1 MDHLR
6 DYLIKKTKT
15 KEEAV
20 ARQRERK
27 RVEMEWRRAIEHVL
41 DRYQAATPED
51 IAACVGVNPFP
62 QTPQERTALRSLYRR
77 LDRGALH
84 GRYRSRNEY
93 EVQQHGKHVPKA
105 KQRTYAGRV
114 WYISRH
120 ILRKE
125 GEQFEHKAFITHTR
139 ATLERAFE
147 FDSFKTDAEMREDK
161 ERRSSLIYDFYG
173 VVGEEDF
180 SVECNLTDRP
190 VEISKKCQEWL
201 KKPAYYFEG
210 NSRYLWVAE
219 TEWKARN
226 IRKRW
231 IDDGLT
237 SGKLLVT
244 WADQFS
250 PYVPTSILEPIWW
263 WPKDDQ
269 LQSLRRNDDATDS
282 A

>member
-77 LDRGALH
+77 LERGTLH
-84 GRYRSRNEY
+84 GRYRSRYEY
-93 EVQQHGKHVPKA
+93 EVQQHGAHVPKA
-105 KQRTYAGRV
+105 KQRTFAGRV

-120 ILRKE
+120 VLRKE
-125 GEQFEHKAFITHTR
+125 GEQFEHKAFIMHTR

-147 FDSFKTDAEMREDK
+147 FDSSKTDAEMREDK
-161 ERRSSLIYDFYG
+161 EKERKGSLIYDFYAVKG
-173 VVGEEDF
+173 LEDF
-180 SVECNLTDRP
+180 SVECSLTNRP

-201 KKPAYYFEG
+201 KQPAYYFEG

-226 IRKRW
+226 IQERWRK
-231 IDDGLT
+231 DGLT

-244 WADQFS
+244 WADQFT
-250 PYVPTSILEPIWW
+250 PYRPESILEPIWLW
-263 WPKDDQ
+263 AKDDQ
-269 LQSLRRNDDATDS
+269 LQALRRPEVE
-282 A
+282 